1 MKGLF
6 RKTRSNE
13 WVTIEVNLRRS
24 QYELLSRL
32 ADELDISTSR
42 VTRRIL
48 EQFLAE
54 SSQANDRSVQQES
67 PKEDPAEAGG
77 FESITRLL

>member
-13 WVTIEVNLRRS
+13 WVTIEVNLQRS

-42 VTRRIL
+42 VTRLIL
-48 EQFLAE
+48 AQFLAE
-54 SSQANDRSVQQES
+54 PSQANDHSMQQES
-67 PKEDPAEAGG
+67 A
-77 FESITRLL
+77 